1 MRTFFEKLL
10 IALLCTYSAYIVD
23 QSFDMIPYLLIV
35 IIIST
40 VLDLVKKD
48 AYELIIYGVS
58 AILCL
63 VDPSFVFFMPL
74 ILYNLSTKY
83 MKLSA
88 LSIIGIILFS
98 TIMTLFTS
106 ILSIYL
112 SLKNREYQ
120 NLVID
125 NKKTRD
131 NLKEDTIQL
140 KTYNQQLI
148 VEKEKDIEIAILKE
162 RNRISKELHESV
174 GHLVSSSILQVEA
187 LSLIADSIGNETL
200 MNGLNIL
207 QDRLSAGMKD
217 IRYSIHN
224 LHSQSLDL
232 EKQIKNIIDEYP
244 NIAILLKYDIR
255 EDLNY
260 SLKFDILSIVK
271 EAIINTN
278 KHSDANS
285 MNIDIMEQPKF
296 ITISIN
302 DNGTDTNA
310 NITTGIGLIKMQE
323 IASKYKGFAN
333 FKFDNGFILR
343 ITLMK
348 GINK

>member
-1 MRTFFEKLL
+1 
-10 IALLCTYSAYIVD
+10 
-23 QSFDMIPYLLIV
+23 
-35 IIIST
+35 
-40 VLDLVKKD
+40 
-48 AYELIIYGVS
+48 
-58 AILCL
+58 
-63 VDPSFVFFMPL
+63 
-74 ILYNLSTKY
+74 

-88 LSIIGIILFS
+88 LSIIGIALFS

-106 ILSIYL
+106 ILSAYL

-120 NLVID
+120 KLVLE

-131 NLKEDTIQL
+131 SLKEDTIQL
-140 KTYNQQLI
+140 KTYNRQLI

-200 MNGLNIL
+200 INGLNIL
-207 QDRLSAGMKD
+207 QDRLSDGMKD

-232 EKQIKNIIDEYP
+232 EKQIENIIEEYP
-244 NIAILLKYDIR
+244 NITIFFKYDIR
-255 EDLNY
+255 DDLNY

-278 KHSDANS
+278 KHSNAKS
-285 MNIDIMEQPKF
+285 MHIDIMEQPKF
-296 ITISIN
+296 ITISIK
-302 DNGTDTNA
+302 DNGTMANS

-323 IASKYKGFAN
+323 IASKYKGFMN
-333 FKFDNGFILR
+333 YKFDNGFVLH

-348 GINK
+348 VIHI